1 MKTAA
6 VDFFPGYGDGV
17 DLLAVREGVDAR
29 EVLVTARNLADSAA
43 ILASDSAISTTR
55 ELTAY
60 DIAQQQAA
68 VVLNSLAVA
77 LLDSLIRE

>member
-6 VDFFPGYGDGV
+6 VEFFPGYGDGI
-17 DLLAVREGVDAR
+17 DLLAVRPGVDAR

-43 ILASDSAISTTR
+43 ILAADAAISRSR
-55 ELTAY
+55 ELTTY

-77 LLDSLIRE
+77 LLDSLIQ